1 NGGELQMR
9 IGLNTG
15 PVVAGVIGFTKF
27 SYDLWGNTV
36 NTASRM
42 ESTSAVGRVQITPAT
57 AEALTGHFILEE
69 RELIECKGL
78 GPILTSFLVSRI

>member
-1 NGGELQMR
+1 
-9 IGLNTG
+9 
-15 PVVAGVIGFTKF
+15 VAGVIGHSKF

-42 ESTSAVGRVQITPAT
+42 ESTSEPGKIQVSPSTHAQIR
-57 AEALTGHFILEE
+57 EHFKMEE

-78 GPILTSFLVSRI
+78 GQIMTYFVTAPV